1 MKGTELTE
9 IIDEVIALKID
20 VANEFIEE
28 NIEPLTEF
36 GNPEKLMKKPYEEWT
51 PQDLMVLARIYGN
64 DPDSP
69 LSKLI
74 FKKEYE
80 KVRQMEVG

>member
-1 MKGTELTE
+1 LKQTTLTE
-9 IIDEVIALKID
+9 NIDEVIKIKIE
-20 VANEFIEE
+20 VANEYIEE
-28 NIEPLTEF
+28 IIEPLMEF
-36 GNPEKLMKKPYEEWT
+36 GNPEKLMKKPYEQWT

-74 FKKEYE
+74 FRKEYE
-80 KVRQMEVG
+80 KVKQLERG

>member
-9 IIDEVIALKID
+9 LTEEVIELKID
-20 VANEFIEE
+20 VANEYIKEV
-28 NIEPLTEF
+28 IEPLTEF
-36 GNPEKLMKKPYEEWT
+36 GNPEKLMKKPYEQWT

-74 FKKEYE
+74 FRKEYE
-80 KVRQMEVG
+80 KVRKLEVE

>member
-20 VANEFIEE
+20 IANEYIEE
-28 NIEPLTEF
+28 IIEPLMEF
-36 GNPEKLMKKPYEEWT
+36 GNPEKLMKKPYEAWT
-51 PQDLMVLARIYGN
+51 PQDFMVLARIYGN

-74 FKKEYE
+74 FKKEYQRVLEME
-80 KVRQMEVG
+80 KR